1 MLMYIFE
8 FAKITSCTTFLI
20 LVKYFTDSNGLL
32 TSFSF
37 GNDFKV
43 ILLAAILCA
52 FSNLE
57 DSWLG
62 NTKKRH
68 LYTKNKFLFYC

>member
-1 MLMYIFE
+1 MYIFE
-8 FAKITSCTTFLI
+8 FAKIPSCTTFLS
-20 LVKYFTDSNGLL
+20 LVKYFIDSNRLL
-32 TSFSF
+32 TSFGF
-37 GNDFKV
+37 GINFKV
-43 ILLAAILCA
+43 ILLAAVLCA
-52 FSNLE
+52 FANLE